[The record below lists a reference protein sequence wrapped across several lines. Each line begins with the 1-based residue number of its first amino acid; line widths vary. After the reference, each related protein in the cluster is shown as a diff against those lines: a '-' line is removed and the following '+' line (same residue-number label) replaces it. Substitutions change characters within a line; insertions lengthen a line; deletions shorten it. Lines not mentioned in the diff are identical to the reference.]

1 MKTLWEFREE
11 RSWRGELW
19 EGPTGKRWVEN
30 ELCTA
35 NGWKSEGRS
44 GDDIQKGKSVLTSH
58 DVKGQVCSLDH
69 TYRMQEAGVTAGG
82 ETGCFAKGLNWS
94 LETGYSKILQWLAF

>member
-19 EGPTGKRWVEN
+19 EGPTGERRVEN

-35 NGWKSEGRS
+35 NGWKSDGRS
-44 GDDIQKGKSVLTSH
+44 GDDVQKGKSVLTSQ

-69 TYRMQEAGVTAGG
+69 TYRMQEAGGHSRWG
-82 ETGCFAKGLNWS
+82 DRMLC
-94 LETGYSKILQWLAF
+94 